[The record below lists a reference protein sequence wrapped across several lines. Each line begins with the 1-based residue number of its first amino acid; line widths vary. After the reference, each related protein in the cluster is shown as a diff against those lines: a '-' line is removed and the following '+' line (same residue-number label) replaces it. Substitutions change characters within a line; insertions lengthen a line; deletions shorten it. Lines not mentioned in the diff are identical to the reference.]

1 MTESLSLVLVF
12 LAAVSARAA
21 DRHRSGVRRGVG
33 VALRPAWVATAR
45 GFALGALALATWLW
59 YRVEPGPAAFL
70 AVPVAAMV
78 SASACALLGP
88 IAPRLLRASAWL
100 CVPLAIALLALGAA
114 P

>member
-12 LAAVSARAA
+12 LAALSARAA
-21 DRHRSGVRRGVG
+21 DRHASGVRRGA
-33 VALRPAWVATAR
+33 ALRPARVVAGR
-45 GFALGALALATWLW
+45 GFALAALGLATWLW

-70 AVPVAAMV
+70 AVLVAAMV

-88 IAPRLLRASAWL
+88 IAPRLLHAGAWL
-100 CVPLAIALLALGAA
+100 CLPLALALLALGAV